1 MAFTPLESSDEPKS
15 SGGFVPLEKSATP
28 PVESTGGAA
37 FGVYPKPGMQPSKEG
52 DTTALGVLATRY
64 PEAAA
69 AARGGLA
76 TARLAAAVTP
86 PVLPVVGPFAKPI
99 ATVAGGLVG
108 AYATS
113 MGINSLEE
121 EVDKLFGT
129 NIIGLKRQQEKERP
143 GLVLATEVAGG
154 AINPWMRPGLPK
166 TIAEGAIGAG
176 LQLGIGGASRAAAG
190 EDVLDPK
197 STAIDVL
204 TGAFTKPT
212 QRGYR
217 ALGVESPTATTK
229 KTTIGD
235 IEKPPE
241 GATPEEKATYLKKIE
256 TIKAERDSKAPL
268 VEAAIRNK
276 STGEIE
282 RMGPK
287 HDQARKEATKDTHEE
302 GFVDE
307 RGNFHER
314 QVAVD
319 QAKRAGQIPEDY
331 TLENPPG
338 ERPGLHSG
346 DLRKVGDERFA
357 IKEEQSVDVP
367 KNNVIKLKTS
377 SKPLS
382 DAEINRALETKEGRR
397 WLAENTDFVSPEL
410 AAVFKDPTNFIARR
424 TNELMVEKQNKLY
437 DLYDKYGQSEKN
449 ILKSKDAKEFTKLK
463 EEYQTLK
470 DSVDATPKEPKA
482 TRANFKEAI
491 DVNEAKRMGLE
502 AQAEEAAKVG
512 DEARVT
518 SINEQIKVLEQEH
531 AQLTK
536 DMPSQ
541 ETLAYERS
549 DVQEYADRHSTTTES
564 TKEAFVDWLHKSE
577 LPLDP
582 AKIGEYEKQFMA
594 DVETPKE
601 KILKEKPS
609 TKGVFSE
616 KQIKDAGGSILPLKV
631 AAKRG
636 DGGMSPWLMADGKIV
651 NTGQDHIA
659 FADQF
664 VEETSDKG
672 YSDFMNQT
680 GAIRAAMFEDVSGK
694 YVVTLHMAEGQKPT
708 KEQIK
713 VLEDI
718 EKERGKPITVLVGN
732 KDGMVN
738 PEYTPTTLEQLKKDV
753 GTTRSVD
760 ELATKTSEPV
770 AKEFEKLDPRSMPS
784 EEAMLNHA
792 TDIYERYGE
801 ADAIQFF
808 DDYKKNLD
816 ERSIPIPNNEQQLDD
831 GMHKM
836 NTFATKD
843 ESEHVIGYE
852 ESTKAGVTEEDRA
865 KAFMDK
871 EEGKTIG
878 GKLGEILQ
886 GIWDE
891 NLALV
896 RKIRAMGGDVGE
908 EFLTGQSRTRLWSE
922 KEKPGWKET
931 LKKFFS
937 NDSPM
942 GDKVADQADAAIERK
957 VFQTDDGRVIELH
970 RFPEDTLVPI
980 KEKGKLTGTRSVK
993 KGTEIVEWKN
1003 GNKRIIGHSDNV
1015 QLKRGD
1021 KFTGKDGKEAT
1032 IVDGKVSNIES
1043 NSPYRYLHD
1052 AEASARIANMGLRK
1066 MARELEY
1073 VQNLKKSELFKRVGH
1088 SPDQPLKDLPR
1099 NWIVPSN
1106 IDRIPEL
1113 RGWHFDPK
1121 TAAIISD
1128 FAKVWD
1134 DTMYM
1139 KLSNALVKNMMLNP
1153 IPHMFNE
1160 VMHLWNAR
1168 GFSGWVDPRR
1178 LGMFADTARVAW
1190 RDVGNQTQ
1198 FYRDIMREG
1207 GSILGA
1213 SPRNKGYFDNIQKE
1227 ASKQMFG
1234 TPEMKKNMAGLAKK
1248 LGTSVGDLYNGISE
1262 SSQKAMWFTRDVMY
1276 VQLIREI
1283 MARQEKSGNKMTLKE
1298 AIDQAERHM
1307 PNYRLPSEVLGSRAV
1322 SQVLRDPRIS
1332 MFSRYHYGMVKSL
1345 VNTIKD
1351 VNPNNLKTPEGRAHF
1366 REGVDSMLA
1375 IGVAMGVMYPLMDAM
1390 AEAVF
1395 GEGAEQRRAGPY
1407 HLLQAGLD
1415 FTTGKKDASALIW
1428 PVFTFN
1434 PVALTLGQLG
1444 LNKKIFTGK
1453 EIYHPDDD
1461 FMDKASDVTGYAVG
1475 QVPQAPPL
1483 MSATTEE
1490 GGATKLL
1497 ARQLDI
1503 KAKTPEQLA
1512 REERAKA
1519 RQERVKKGR
1528 DTKRDKGTYKP

>member
-1 MAFTPLESSDEPKS
+1 MAGISFEEASGAEPSKS
-15 SGGFVPLEKSATP
+15 PTKGISFEEATSGKVPSNKSI
-28 PVESTGGAA
+28 AA
-37 FGVYPKPGMQPSKEG
+37 AKQTTLQPSQP
-52 DTTALGVLATRY
+52 TTTSGLGTFIREAGLNVPATMAGIGAG
-64 PEAAA
+64 EA
-69 AARGGLA
+69 
-76 TARLAAAVTP
+76 
-86 PVLPVVGPFAKPI
+86 
-99 ATVAGGLVG
+99 ATVAAAPFMGPAAPLAGL
-108 AYATS
+108 
-113 MGINSLEE
+113 
-121 EVDKLFGT
+121 
-129 NIIGLKRQQEKERP
+129 
-143 GLVLATEVAGG
+143 VAGG
-154 AINPWMRPGLPK
+154 AVGFGVNYLGESGLNALEGMDPLAQRFMKMMGVDKATREAGRKEHEYFALGGQLASGGPFMSTAAKNIGQRVVGGGINVGV
-166 TIAEGAIGAG
+166 GAG
-176 LQLGIGGASRAAAG
+176 SRAAFG
-190 EDVLDPK
+190 EDQDIKK
-197 STAIDVL
+197 SAMEFGAGFAMPGTL
-204 TGAFTKPT
+204 SKTGERIPGVRKTEPVTTEVKKP
-212 QRGYR
+212 
-217 ALGVESPTATTK
+217 
-229 KTTIGD
+229 I
-235 IEKPPE
+235 
-241 GATPEEKATYLKKIE
+241 TPEEQAEFVKKLE
-256 TIKAERDSKAPL
+256 AKKLERDSKAPL

-314 QVAVD
+314 QAAVE
-319 QAKRAGQIPEDY
+319 QAKRAGQIPEDH

-357 IKEEQSVDVP
+357 ITEDQPAGV
-367 KNNVIKLKTS
+367 
-377 SKPLS
+377 
-382 DAEINRALETKEGRR
+382 
-397 WLAENTDFVSPEL
+397 
-410 AAVFKDPTNFIARR
+410 
-424 TNELMVEKQNKLY
+424 
-437 DLYDKYGQSEKN
+437 
-449 ILKSKDAKEFTKLK
+449 
-463 EEYQTLK
+463 
-470 DSVDATPKEPKA
+470 PKEPKA
-482 TRANFKEAI
+482 TRADFKEAI

-502 AQAEEAAKVG
+502 AQAEEAARVG
-512 DEARVT
+512 DESRVT

-601 KILKEKPS
+601 KVI
-609 TKGVFSE
+609 
-616 KQIKDAGGSILPLKV
+616 
-631 AAKRG
+631 
-636 DGGMSPWLMADGKIV
+636 
-651 NTGQDHIA
+651 
-659 FADQF
+659 
-664 VEETSDKG
+664 TS
-672 YSDFMNQT
+672 S
-680 GAIRAAMFEDVSGK
+680 S
-694 YVVTLHMAEGQKPT
+694 
-708 KEQIK
+708 
-713 VLEDI
+713 
-718 EKERGKPITVLVGN
+718 
-732 KDGMVN
+732 
-738 PEYTPTTLEQLKKDV
+738 
-753 GTTRSVD
+753 D

-993 KGTEIVEWKN
+993 KGTEIVEWKD
-1003 GNKRIIGHSDNV
+1003 GDKRIIGHSDNV

-1234 TPEMKKNMAGLAKK
+1234 TPEMKKSMAGLAKK

-1298 AIDQAERHM
+1298 AIDRAERHM

-1461 FMDKASDVTGYAVG
+1461 FMDKASDVAGYAAG
-1475 QVPQAPPL
+1475 QIPQASPL
-1483 MSATTEE
+1483 MSAAAEE
-1490 GGATKLL
+1490 GGATKFL

-1503 KAKTPEQLA
+1503 KAKTPEQIA

-1528 DTKRDKGTYKP
+1528 DTKREKGTYKP

>member
-1 MAFTPLESSDEPKS
+1 MPFTPLESSDEPKS

-37 FGVYPKPGMQPSKEG
+37 FGMYPKPGMKPMQPGETSSAGAFAASAAESIAA
-52 DTTALGVLATRY
+52 TPGVLAGSR
-64 PEAAA
+64 AAM
-69 AARGGLA
+69 
-76 TARLAAAVTP
+76 AVTP
-86 PVLPVVGPFAKPI
+86 PVMPYVGTLAKPI
-99 ATVAGGLVG
+99 AGIVGGIGGGIL
-108 AYATS
+108 AS
-113 MGINSLEE
+113 MGIKSLEQFADT
-121 EVDKLFGT
+121 VFGT
-129 NIIGLKRQQEKERP
+129 NIVGIREQQQKESP
-143 GLVLATEVAGG
+143 TASLLGQVAGG
-154 AINPWMRPGLPK
+154 SMNPWMRP
-166 TIAEGAIGAG
+166 TIPSSAGQALAGGGIMGVVGAG
-176 LQLGIGGASRAAAG
+176 QRLIHG
-190 EDVLDPK
+190 EDVFDP
-197 STAIDVL
+197 TAMAVDVG
-204 TGAFTKPT
+204 TGMFTKPT
-212 QRGYR
+212 QRGER
-217 ALGVESPTATTK
+217 LLGITPTTTTK
-229 KTTIGD
+229 KTTVGD
-235 IEKPPE
+235 FPEKPPE
-241 GATPEEKATYLKKIE
+241 GATAEEKADYLKKLE
-256 TIKAERDSKAPL
+256 TKKAERNAKAPL

-307 RGNFHER
+307 NGNFLER
-314 QVAVD
+314 KDAWNR
-319 QAKRAGQIPEDY
+319 AKSAGQIPEGQTPEY
-331 TLENPPG
+331 PKE
-338 ERPGLHSG
+338 GLHSG
-346 DLRKVGDERFA
+346 DLRKAGDKRFA
-357 IKEEQSVDVP
+357 ITEEQSVDVP

-482 TRANFKEAI
+482 TRADFKEAI

-502 AQAEEAAKVG
+502 AQAEEAARVG

-564 TKEAFVDWLHKSE
+564 TKDAFVDWLHKSE

-616 KQIKDAGGSILPLKV
+616 KQIKDAGGFILPLKV

-801 ADAIQFF
+801 KDAIQFF
-808 DDYKKNLD
+808 DDYKKNLN
-816 ERSIPIPNNEQQLDD
+816 ERSIPVPNDAQGLDD
-831 GMHKM
+831 FLHKM
-836 NTFATKD
+836 GTYKTKD
-843 ESEHVIGYE
+843 RSEHVVGYKE
-852 ESTKAGVTEEDRA
+852 NTDKGVTEEQRA
-865 KAFMDK
+865 KWFDMR
-871 EEGKTIG
+871 EQGLELPPEGKAVLDAI
-878 GKLGEILQ
+878 
-886 GIWDE
+886 DAE
-891 NLALV
+891 NIALV
-896 RKIRAMGGDVGE
+896 RKAKAMGLEVGE
-908 EFLTGQSRTRLWSE
+908 EFTTGQSRIRLFSE
-922 KEKPGWKET
+922 KDKPGWKEAI
-931 LKKFFS
+931 KKFFS
-937 NDSPM
+937 NETPM

-957 VFQTDDGRVIELH
+957 VYETSDGKVIEFH
-970 RFPEDTLVPI
+970 RQTEDVKTP
-980 KEKGKLTGTRSVK
+980 TRDIK
-993 KGTEIVEWKN
+993 KGTEIFEWKD
-1003 GNKRIIGHSDNV
+1003 GQKRLIGYSEDLNF
-1015 QLKRGD
+1015 KRGD
-1021 KFTGKDGKEAT
+1021 KFTTKDGKEVT
-1032 IVDGKVSNIES
+1032 VVDAKVPNIER

-1066 MARELEY
+1066 MVREAEAIE
-1073 VQNLKKSELFKRVGH
+1073 NLKKSELFKQVGH
-1088 SPDQPLKDLPR
+1088 GPEQDLKTLPKH
-1099 NWIVPSN
+1099 WVVPSN
-1106 IDRIPEL
+1106 IDSIPQL

-1134 DTMYM
+1134 NSMYM
-1139 KLSNALVKNMMLNP
+1139 KLSNAIVKNMMLNP
-1153 IPHMFNE
+1153 IPHMYC
-1160 VMHLWNAR
+1160 
-1168 GFSGWVDPRR
+1168 
-1178 LGMFADTARVAW
+1178 T
-1190 RDVGNQTQ
+1190 
-1198 FYRDIMREG
+1198 
-1207 GSILGA
+1207 
-1213 SPRNKGYFDNIQKE
+1213 
-1227 ASKQMFG
+1227 
-1234 TPEMKKNMAGLAKK
+1234 
-1248 LGTSVGDLYNGISE
+1248 
-1262 SSQKAMWFTRDVMY
+1262 
-1276 VQLIREI
+1276 
-1283 MARQEKSGNKMTLKE
+1283 
-1298 AIDQAERHM
+1298 
-1307 PNYRLPSEVLGSRAV
+1307 
-1322 SQVLRDPRIS
+1322 
-1332 MFSRYHYGMVKSL
+1332 
-1345 VNTIKD
+1345 
-1351 VNPNNLKTPEGRAHF
+1351 
-1366 REGVDSMLA
+1366 
-1375 IGVAMGVMYPLMDAM
+1375 
-1390 AEAVF
+1390 
-1395 GEGAEQRRAGPY
+1395 
-1407 HLLQAGLD
+1407 
-1415 FTTGKKDASALIW
+1415 
-1428 PVFTFN
+1428 
-1434 PVALTLGQLG
+1434 
-1444 LNKKIFTGK
+1444 
-1453 EIYHPDDD
+1453 
-1461 FMDKASDVTGYAVG
+1461 
-1475 QVPQAPPL
+1475 
-1483 MSATTEE
+1483 
-1490 GGATKLL
+1490 
-1497 ARQLDI
+1497 
-1503 KAKTPEQLA
+1503 
-1512 REERAKA
+1512 
-1519 RQERVKKGR
+1519 
-1528 DTKRDKGTYKP
+1528 

>member
-1 MAFTPLESSDEPKS
+1 MAGISFEEASGAEPSKS
-15 SGGFVPLEKSATP
+15 PTKGISFEEATSGKVPSNKSI
-28 PVESTGGAA
+28 AA
-37 FGVYPKPGMQPSKEG
+37 AKQTALQPSQP
-52 DTTALGVLATRY
+52 TTTSGLGTFIREAGLNVPATMAGIGAG
-64 PEAAA
+64 EA
-69 AARGGLA
+69 
-76 TARLAAAVTP
+76 
-86 PVLPVVGPFAKPI
+86 
-99 ATVAGGLVG
+99 ATVAAAPFMGPAAPLAGL
-108 AYATS
+108 
-113 MGINSLEE
+113 
-121 EVDKLFGT
+121 
-129 NIIGLKRQQEKERP
+129 
-143 GLVLATEVAGG
+143 VAGG
-154 AINPWMRPGLPK
+154 AVGFGVNYLGESGLNALEGMDPLAQRFMKMMGVDKATREAGRKEHEYFALGGQLASGGPFMSTAAKNIGQRVVGGGINVGV
-166 TIAEGAIGAG
+166 GAG
-176 LQLGIGGASRAAAG
+176 SRAAFG
-190 EDVLDPK
+190 EDQDIKK
-197 STAIDVL
+197 SAMEFGAGFAMPGTL
-204 TGAFTKPT
+204 SKTGERIPGVRKTEPVTTEVKKP
-212 QRGYR
+212 
-217 ALGVESPTATTK
+217 
-229 KTTIGD
+229 I
-235 IEKPPE
+235 
-241 GATPEEKATYLKKIE
+241 TPEEQAEFVKKLE
-256 TIKAERDSKAPL
+256 AKKLERDSKAPL
-268 VEAAIRNK
+268 VETAIRNK

-314 QVAVD
+314 QAAVD
-319 QAKRAGQIPEDY
+319 QAKRAGQIPEDH
-331 TLENPPG
+331 TLENPLG

-357 IKEEQSVDVP
+357 ITEDQPAGV
-367 KNNVIKLKTS
+367 
-377 SKPLS
+377 
-382 DAEINRALETKEGRR
+382 
-397 WLAENTDFVSPEL
+397 
-410 AAVFKDPTNFIARR
+410 
-424 TNELMVEKQNKLY
+424 
-437 DLYDKYGQSEKN
+437 
-449 ILKSKDAKEFTKLK
+449 
-463 EEYQTLK
+463 
-470 DSVDATPKEPKA
+470 PKEPKA
-482 TRANFKEAI
+482 TRADFKEAI

-502 AQAEEAAKVG
+502 AQAEEAARVG

-564 TKEAFVDWLHKSE
+564 TKEGFVDWLHKSE

-582 AKIGEYEKQFMA
+582 AKIREYEKQFMA

-616 KQIKDAGGSILPLKV
+616 KQIKDAGGFILPLKV

-651 NTGQDHIA
+651 TTGQDHIA

-664 VEETSDKG
+664 VEQTSDKG

-680 GAIRAAMFEDVSGK
+680 GAIRAAMFEDVSNR

-801 ADAIQFF
+801 ADAIKFF
-808 DDYKKNLD
+808 DDYKKNLN
-816 ERSIPIPNNEQQLDD
+816 ERSIPVPNNEQQLDD

-993 KGTEIVEWKN
+993 KGTEIVEWKD

-1234 TPEMKKNMAGLAKK
+1234 TPEMKKSMAGLAKK

-1461 FMDKASDVTGYAVG
+1461 FMDKASDVAGYAVG

-1503 KAKTPEQLA
+1503 KAKTPEQIA